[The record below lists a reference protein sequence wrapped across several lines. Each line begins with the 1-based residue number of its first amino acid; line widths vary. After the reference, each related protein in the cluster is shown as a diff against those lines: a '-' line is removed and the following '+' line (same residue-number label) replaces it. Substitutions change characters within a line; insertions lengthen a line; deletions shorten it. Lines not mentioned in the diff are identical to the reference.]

1 MGTYVSG
8 FFVLRNPKNI
18 DPRAKRKSIF
28 TIQFYCKYTK
38 LSIKS
43 DKNRI
48 DDFLSIQFSRIMK
61 HCLKD
66 AENPLKKDK
75 KEKKQENK

>member
-1 MGTYVSG
+1 
-8 FFVLRNPKNI
+8 
-18 DPRAKRKSIF
+18 
-28 TIQFYCKYTK
+28 
-38 LSIKS
+38 
-43 DKNRI
+43 
-48 DDFLSIQFSRIMK
+48 MK